1 MAIRAKL
8 QPATGDPTLIIHE
21 RCEQLIAALE
31 SLHYSRTNAHD
42 LNPVKDGPDHAA
54 DALRYLVVSLDCA
67 KGTQQGSYL

>member
-54 DALRYLVVSLDCA
+54 DALRYMIVSLDCVESA
-67 KGTQQGSYL
+67 RSYRY